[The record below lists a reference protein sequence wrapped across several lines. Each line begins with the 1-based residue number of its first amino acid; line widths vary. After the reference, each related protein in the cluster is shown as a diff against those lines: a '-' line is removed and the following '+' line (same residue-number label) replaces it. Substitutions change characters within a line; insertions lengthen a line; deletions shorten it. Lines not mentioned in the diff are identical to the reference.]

1 MVAAGDGPG
10 AWQVGTY
17 ADAVSVL
24 SAALLEETAEGA
36 GLHEV
41 PMGK

>member
-1 MVAAGDGPG
+1 MVATGDGPG
-10 AWQVGTY
+10 AWQVG
-17 ADAVSVL
+17 AHEDAVPVL
-24 SAALLEETAEGA
+24 SAALLEEAAEGA